1 MLKAKIFT
9 RNIRPYVEEELA
21 LARNDQNY
29 GNKAEAFAH
38 LENAHVLGQASTR
51 LHVKVH
57 VQMLLWAVKQGKI
70 GEVFGQLFRIA
81 GAATKTAFGLV
92 PTGNTGGTNV
102 SPFKVMP
109 IKPELDRI
117 LKKARSYENQN

>member
-1 MLKAKIFT
+1 MLKANIFT

-29 GNKAEAFAH
+29 GNKAETFAH

-57 VQMLLWAVKQGKI
+57 VQMLLWAVKQSNI
-70 GEVFGQLFRIA
+70 GEFFGQLFRIA
-81 GAATKTAFGLV
+81 GAATKTVFGLV
-92 PTGNTGGTNV
+92 PHGNTGGANV
-102 SPFKVMP
+102 SPFKAMP
-109 IKPELDRI
+109 IKPNLNTI
-117 LKKARSYENQN
+117 IKKARSNEN

>member
-1 MLKAKIFT
+1 MFKAKGFT
-9 RNIRPYVEEELA
+9 RNIRPYVEAELA
-21 LARNDQNY
+21 LADRKQNQ
-29 GNKAEAFAH
+29 NSQKCAFSH

-57 VQMLLWAVKQGKI
+57 VQMLLWAVKQGNI
-70 GEVFGQLFRIA
+70 GEFFGQLFRIS

-117 LKKARSYENQN
+117 LKKARSYEN

>member
-57 VQMLLWAVKQGKI
+57 VQMLLWAVKQGNI
-70 GEVFGQLFRIA
+70 GEFFGQLFRIA
-81 GAATKTAFGLV
+81 GAATKTVFGLV
-92 PTGNTGGTNV
+92 PHGNTGGANV
-102 SPFKVMP
+102 SPFKAMP
-109 IKPELDRI
+109 IKPNLNTI
-117 LKKARSYENQN
+117 IKKARSNEN

>member
-21 LARNDQNY
+21 LARNEQNY

-117 LKKARSYENQN
+117 LKKARSYET

>member
-21 LARNDQNY
+21 LARSEQNF

-57 VQMLLWAVKQGKI
+57 VQMLLWAVKQGNI
-70 GEVFGQLFRIA
+70 GEFFGQLFRIA
-81 GAATKTAFGLV
+81 GAATKTVFGLV
-92 PTGNTGGTNV
+92 PHGNTGGANV
-102 SPFKVMP
+102 SPFKAMP
-109 IKPELDRI
+109 IKPDLNTI
-117 LKKARSYENQN
+117 IKKARSNEN

>member
-9 RNIRPYVEEELA
+9 RNIRPYVEEELV

-70 GEVFGQLFRIA
+70 DEVFGQLFRIA

-102 SPFKVMP
+102 SPFKAMP

-117 LKKARSYENQN
+117 LKKARSYEN

>member
-9 RNIRPYVEEELA
+9 RSIRPYVEEELA
-21 LARNDQNY
+21 LAHNEQNY

-117 LKKARSYENQN
+117 LKKARSYEN

>member
-102 SPFKVMP
+102 SQFKVMP

-117 LKKARSYENQN
+117 LKKARSYEN

>member
-1 MLKAKIFT
+1 MLKANIFT

-57 VQMLLWAVKQGKI
+57 VQMLLWAVKQGNI
-70 GEVFGQLFRIA
+70 GEFFGQLFRIA
-81 GAATKTAFGLV
+81 GAATKTVFGLV
-92 PTGNTGGTNV
+92 PHGNTGGANV
-102 SPFKVMP
+102 SPFKAMP
-109 IKPELDRI
+109 IKPDLNTI
-117 LKKARSYENQN
+117 IKKARSNEN

>member
-21 LARNDQNY
+21 LARNDQNF

-57 VQMLLWAVKQGKI
+57 VQMLVWAVKQGKI

-117 LKKARSYENQN
+117 LKQARSYEN

>member
-9 RNIRPYVEEELA
+9 RNIRPHVEEELA

-92 PTGNTGGTNV
+92 PTGNTGGANV
-102 SPFKVMP
+102 SPFKAMP
-109 IKPELDRI
+109 IKPNLNAIIE
-117 LKKARSYENQN
+117 KARSNEN

>member
-1 MLKAKIFT
+1 MLKANIFT

-21 LARNDQNY
+21 LARNEQNY

-92 PTGNTGGTNV
+92 PHGNTGGANV
-102 SPFKVMP
+102 SPFKAMP
-109 IKPELDRI
+109 IKPNLNTI
-117 LKKARSYENQN
+117 IKKARSNEN

>member
-1 MLKAKIFT
+1 MLKANIFT
-9 RNIRPYVEEELA
+9 RNIRPYVEDELA
-21 LARNDQNY
+21 LARTEQNY

-109 IKPELDRI
+109 VKPELDRI
-117 LKKARSYENQN
+117 LKKARSYEN

>member
-21 LARNDQNY
+21 LARNDRNY

-92 PTGNTGGTNV
+92 PTGNTGGSNV

-117 LKKARSYENQN
+117 LKKARSYEN

>member
-81 GAATKTAFGLV
+81 GAATKTTFGLV

-102 SPFKVMP
+102 SPFKVMT
-109 IKPELDRI
+109 IKPELERI
-117 LKKARSYENQN
+117 LKKAHSDEN

>member
-21 LARNDQNY
+21 LARSEQNI

-57 VQMLLWAVKQGKI
+57 VQMLLWAVKQGNI
-70 GEVFGQLFRIA
+70 GEFFGQLFRIA

-92 PTGNTGGTNV
+92 PHGNTGGANV
-102 SPFKVMP
+102 SPFKAMP
-109 IKPELDRI
+109 IKPDLNTI
-117 LKKARSYENQN
+117 IKKARSNEN

>member
-1 MLKAKIFT
+1 MFKAKGFT
-9 RNIRPYVEEELA
+9 RNIRPYVEAELA
-21 LARNDQNY
+21 LAHRKQNQ
-29 GNKAEAFAH
+29 NSQQWAFSH

-117 LKKARSYENQN
+117 LKKARSYEN

>member
-1 MLKAKIFT
+1 MLKANIFT

-21 LARNDQNY
+21 LARNEQNY

-109 IKPELDRI
+109 IKPNLNTI
-117 LKKARSYENQN
+117 IKKARSYEN

>member
-29 GNKAEAFAH
+29 GNKAETFAH

-117 LKKARSYENQN
+117 LKQARSYEN

>member
-1 MLKAKIFT
+1 MLKARGFT

-21 LARNDQNY
+21 LARSEQNY

-38 LENAHVLGQASTR
+38 LENAHVIGQASTR

-70 GEVFGQLFRIA
+70 GEF
-81 GAATKTAFGLV
+81 LV
-92 PTGNTGGTNV
+92 NFSELRALPQNCFWTDTCKNTGGANV

-109 IKPELDRI
+109 IKPELRQTI
-117 LKKARSYENQN
+117 KKSAF

>member
-21 LARNDQNY
+21 LARSEQNF

-57 VQMLLWAVKQGKI
+57 IQMLLWAVKQGKI

-117 LKKARSYENQN
+117 LKKARSYEN

>member
-1 MLKAKIFT
+1 MFEAKGFT
-9 RNIRPYVEEELA
+9 RNIRPYVEAELA
-21 LARNDQNY
+21 HAHKMQNQ
-29 GNKAEAFAH
+29 NNQKCAFTH

-57 VQMLLWAVKQGKI
+57 VQMLLWAVKQSNI
-70 GEVFGQLFRIA
+70 VEFFGQLFRIA

-117 LKKARSYENQN
+117 LKKARSYEN